1 MNSIVRDSK
10 KTLICVVAHFTQ
22 SLTVQT
28 RTPRLF
34 VCARLASEYFFSIS
48 YVREDKASYSST
60 AFIRLTPDATASSF
74 LILNFFFPS

>member
-34 VCARLASEYFFSIS
+34 VGARLASEYFLVSLTFERTRLATLVQLL
-48 YVREDKASYSST
+48 YAS
-60 AFIRLTPDATASSF
+60 RLTQQLLLS
-74 LILNFFFPS
+74 